1 MPTIQNMKMLR
12 DKVLQTIDDLEDGK
26 IELAEASTIA
36 KLSETIISG
45 LKSEMQYAILTN
57 QEPCIPFYG
66 EQSGKLLDTTREHKK
81 LPL

>member
-1 MPTIQNMKMLR
+1 MAKITSMTMLR
-12 DKVLQTIDDLEDGK
+12 DKVLQAIDDLEDGK

-57 QEPCIPFYG
+57 QEPRIAFYD
-66 EQSGKLLDTTREHKK
+66 ETTGKLLEAKEYKK